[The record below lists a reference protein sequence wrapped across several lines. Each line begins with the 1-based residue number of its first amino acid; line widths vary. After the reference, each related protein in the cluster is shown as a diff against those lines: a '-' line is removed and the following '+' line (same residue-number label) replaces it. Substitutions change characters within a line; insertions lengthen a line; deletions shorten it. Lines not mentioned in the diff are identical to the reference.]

1 MSKGGV
7 ICAIGSMAGVF
18 GAGCR
23 CYYAG
28 VKSGLNAFM
37 KCLGYELKERKIH
50 CMTVNP
56 GYIQTNVSSNSL
68 TGDGS

>member
-1 MSKGGV
+1 MCVLTKALLPIISSGGT
-7 ICAIGSMAGVF
+7 ICSIGSMAGVA

-23 CYYAG
+23 SYYAG

-37 KCLGYELKERKIH
+37 KCLDYELKNIH

-56 GYIQTNVSSNSL
+56 GYV
-68 TGDGS
+68 